1 MKKLMLLT
9 LVLFSLSCKKKNQEE
24 DPITKQKWV
33 LETAVVSPALNIKGE
48 FITDYKKLKGD
59 NGCLSNNYTLTFL
72 TNGTYQLSSTGSLCD
87 MAENGPNQKK
97 WRRSGEQII
106 LGGNPESEVICNVN
120 GSTLTYTIANTP
132 GVIYYKVVYTFKA
145 Q

>member
-1 MKKLMLLT
+1 MKKLMLLI

-24 DPITKQKWV
+24 DPVTKQKWV

-72 TNGTYQLSSTGSLCD
+72 TNGTYRVSSTGSLCD
-87 MAENGPNQKK
+87 MVENAPNQK

-106 LGGNPESEVICNVN
+106 LGSNRESEIICTVN
-120 GSTLTYTIANTP
+120 GNTLTYTTANTP
-132 GVIYYKVVYTFKA
+132 GVFYYKVVYTFKA

>member
-1 MKKLMLLT
+1 MKRLMLLT
-9 LVLFSLSCKKKNQEE
+9 LILFSLSCKKKNQEE

-33 LETAVVSPALNIKGE
+33 LETAVVSPGLTIKGQ
-48 FITDYKKLKGD
+48 FITDYKKLDGD
-59 NGCLSNNYTLTFL
+59 NGCLSNDYTLTFL
-72 TNGTYQLSSTGSLCD
+72 PNGIYQLSSTGSLCD
-87 MAENGPNQKK
+87 MMGNGPDQK

-106 LGGNPESEVICNVN
+106 LGGNAESQIICNLN

-132 GVIYYKVVYTFKA
+132 GVVYYKVVYTFKA

>member
-1 MKKLMLLT
+1 MKKLMLFV

-24 DPITKQKWV
+24 DPITKQKWM
-33 LETAVVSPALNIKGE
+33 LETAVVSPGLNIKGN
-48 FITDYKKLKGD
+48 FITDYKKLEGD

-87 MAENGPNQKK
+87 MAANGSNQK

-106 LGGNPESEVICNVN
+106 MWDNPETEIICTVN
-120 GSTLTYTIANTP
+120 GNTLTYTTANTP
-132 GVIYYKVVYTFKA
+132 GVLYYKVVYTFKA